1 LRQQIKA
8 QNPEVRKRWD
18 VVLSSLS
25 SSHRLVCRTP
35 PCARPMAQ
43 IQRLEDLRDEWH
55 DRVEV
60 VVVDRARADGFGV
73 AGSPG
78 HIADAGSAL
87 EISTARA
94 ARLTN
99 ALVQARQLAER
110 ANHPCGTRR
119 DDFWAEVLAPLARLS
134 SEVVVLDRYL
144 FHRLLEKEA
153 RGGSGVDEHVCWLLE
168 RFDETMLAG
177 STVTLIAHD
186 EALQERGRTGPPPQV
201 TALRI
206 AALVERFWL
215 HRAAGRLQLVKV
227 VVAPWWQL
235 RQALPHDRHVRFHI
249 GAAVTFTQGL
259 DRLATPNIEDP
270 DGLNW
275 QYRQGSPAVDSVLA
289 EESRVLDS
297 RRLSRAT
304 ALDRR

>member
-1 LRQQIKA
+1 MIARVALDPSSLADLQVVGDEEATSALHDLLLTALNLHGAVVLGTGADAAALRQQIKA

-99 ALVQARQLAER
+99 AL
-110 ANHPCGTRR
+110 G
-119 DDFWAEVLAPLARLS
+119 
-134 SEVVVLDRYL
+134 
-144 FHRLLEKEA
+144 
-153 RGGSGVDEHVCWLLE
+153 
-168 RFDETMLAG
+168 
-177 STVTLIAHD
+177 
-186 EALQERGRTGPPPQV
+186 
-201 TALRI
+201 
-206 AALVERFWL
+206 AALL
-215 HRAAGRLQLVKV
+215 K
-227 VVAPWWQL
+227 
-235 RQALPHDRHVRFHI
+235 
-249 GAAVTFTQGL
+249 
-259 DRLATPNIEDP
+259 
-270 DGLNW
+270 
-275 QYRQGSPAVDSVLA
+275 
-289 EESRVLDS
+289 
-297 RRLSRAT
+297 
-304 ALDRR
+304 